1 METESVTVDET
12 GGVDAGRKR
21 KKASW
26 AWKVPVAVVALLAA
40 GMAGWLI
47 GRSGRPCGG
56 AGRSSRSVASEG
68 QKRHKYSWL
77 LNGVTTFTIGV
88 DMESLRESIMA
99 QVANTNDTEII
110 NARIDWAL
118 KDIDERVVDVLRR
131 RLENLGVKD
140 CLCQGM
146 RGRRFRV
153 KIPALDEKGWVE
165 TSRTFDEL
173 RHALQTSS
181 FLEFRLAYPRNQEL
195 AHNLLDSGKV
205 PEGYAPSAKG
215 YGFVRAENY
224 NAVVTN
230 TGYKARLAAFGT
242 PPQGYQFML
251 EKSKDGTYH
260 PNYVRRKVELTGEY
274 IVSAKADRDE
284 MGRPVVA
291 FRLNGK
297 GGNIMR
303 KLTRNYIAHGE
314 MNPTDSGRQLAVVL
328 DGEILSAPVIQSEIS
343 TRGQISGNFTMEE
356 AQRLANYLDAGALPV
371 PLEILGVEIEGAL
384 PEE

>member
-1 METESVTVDET
+1 METESVAMDET
-12 GGVDAGRKR
+12 GGADAGQKR
-21 KKASW
+21 EKASW
-26 AWKVPVAVVALLAA
+26 AWKVPVVVVALLAV
-40 GMAGWLI
+40 GVVGWLF
-47 GRSGRPCGG
+47 GRSGRPCRGTE
-56 AGRSSRSVASEG
+56 RSSPSVASEG
-68 QKRHKYSWL
+68 QKKHKYSWL
-77 LNGVTTFTIGV
+77 LDGVVTYTVGV
-88 DMESLRESIMA
+88 DMESLRESIMT
-99 QVANTNDTEII
+99 QVENTSDTEVI
-110 NARIDWAL
+110 NVLIDEAL
-118 KDIDERVVDVLRR
+118 KYVDERVPLVLSR

-140 CLCQGM
+140 FLCRGM
-146 RGRRFRV
+146 RGHRFNV
-153 KIPALDEKGWVE
+153 KIPASDEKAWLA
-165 TSRTFDEL
+165 FDDEI
-173 RHALQTSS
+173 RRALQTSS
-181 FLEFRLAYPRNQEL
+181 FLEFRLAHPRNQEL
-195 AHNLLDSGKV
+195 VAYLMVSGKV

-242 PPQGYQFML
+242 PRPGYQFML

-303 KLTRNYIAHGE
+303 KLTRNCIAHGE
-314 MNPTDSGRQLAVVL
+314 MNPTDRGRQLAVVL

-356 AQRLANYLDAGALPV
+356 AQRLANDLDSGALPV

-384 PEE
+384 PEK